1 MLTNATGDL
10 LHADVEALVN
20 TVNTVGVM
28 GKGIAL
34 QFRRAYPDM
43 FKAYAK
49 ASKAGEVRLG
59 HMHVWETGAMAGP
72 RLIVNFPTKGH
83 WKSGS
88 KLADIETGLVDLV
101 RVIREQHITSIAV
114 PPLGCG
120 NGGLNWAD
128 VEPVIRRA
136 FEELPDVDVRLYAPD
151 APPVASE
158 MVNATER
165 PTMTSSRAA
174 LVALLSEYEKIALG
188 ATPIEVQKLMYF
200 LQSVGEPFGL
210 KYAQGRYGPYADNLR
225 HVLDR
230 VEGHFVTGYG
240 DASAKVLEA
249 APLHVIPDA
258 VDEASDALADAPE
271 TLARIDEVLGLI
283 DGFESM
289 YGMELLATVH
299 WTMAND
305 TDAASDWRAAV
316 HAVHEWTPRKREM
329 FTEEHIHVA
338 WDALHA
344 YPALS
349 VVHDRNRITN
359 T

>member
-34 QFRRAYPDM
+34 QFRRAYPAM

-59 HMHVWETGAMAGP
+59 HMYVWETGALSGP
-72 RLIVNFPTKGH
+72 RLIVNFPTKSH

-88 KLADIETGLVDLV
+88 TLADIEAGLADLV
-101 RVIREQHITSIAV
+101 QVIREQHITSIAV

-120 NGGLNWAD
+120 NGGLAWAD
-128 VEPVIRRA
+128 VEPRIRRA
-136 FEELPDVDVRLYAPD
+136 FAELPDVDVRLYGPD
-151 APPVASE
+151 AAPAAE
-158 MVNATER
+158 DMANATER
-165 PTMTSSRAA
+165 PKMTPGRAA
-174 LVALLSEYEKIALG
+174 LVALLNEYEKTALG

-200 LQSVGEPFGL
+200 LQVAGEPL
-210 KYAQGRYGPYADNLR
+210 KLNYAKNIYGPYADNLR

-230 VEGHFVTGYG
+230 VEGHFITGYG
-240 DASAKVLEA
+240 DASAKVLDA
-249 APLHVIPDA
+249 RPIHVFPGA
-258 VDEASDALADAPE
+258 VDEATAALADVPE
-271 TLARIDEVLGLI
+271 TLARIDKVLETI

-299 WTMAND
+299 WAMAD
-305 TDAASDWRAAV
+305 TAEAARDVQTAIEEV
-316 HAVHEWTPRKREM
+316 HQWTPRKQQM
-329 FTEEHIHVA
+329 FTDEHIEVA
-338 WDALHA
+338 WNALRHSISDASA
-344 YPALS
+344 STVDA
-349 VVHDRNRITN
+349 RAG
-359 T
+359 